1 MQAVTV
7 PCFLYIPK
15 ENTEKFRNQPQS
27 TLTQSGQIQTQ
38 NSQLTDGVV
47 SNYNVDKFV
56 RILPKKTNTIQE
68 PFQFIDPA
76 QIGSYY
82 NSMDSNL
89 LQHIATNLNSSDV
102 LTSLQQIISSGQSK
116 SAVTNSSQAHGK
128 GNSMKKKKQ
137 KSPKAKKI
145 VYPKESKFEKN
156 MKFVCA
162 KDTQAMLS
170 DEALVNK
177 TLFDLQNKKNKC
189 ENAKVGK
196 GKICRHFS
204 PMELTKVDNQNLI
217 TNFTQTIDT
226 STQASEFVHTGIQTN
241 NGDYSMLEVLETSD
255 FSSQCKF
262 PGILSETQDTHFQ
275 ETAPIDTETQTDDI
289 NSWLSC
295 FQQPSNF
302 TDMQTQTQNQQL
314 LDKSVQLDDIL
325 SGKTWDTECSIY
337 VRDLNTENDHNI
349 PSLFLSNTDYKQTI
363 STQTLNS
370 EDISFEISERSIA
383 DRDIVMPTQNDV
395 GANAGNSFGTQ
406 TFFDE
411 EKPDEMHNQQETLSF
426 GTQTGFE
433 DNFLSSSGTQTWEA
447 DDVINAKTIETQT
460 AISFADLLDSSFI
473 DEYLS
478 SDRISST
485 ETQTH
490 GTMLE
495 PKELN
500 TAQTQTL

>member
-1 MQAVTV
+1 MQSMTV

-15 ENTEKFRNQPQS
+15 ENTEKFKNQPQ
-27 TLTQSGQIQTQ
+27 LINTQSSQIQTE
-38 NSQLTDGVV
+38 NLHSSDGVL
-47 SNYNVDKFV
+47 SSYNVDKFV
-56 RILPKKTNTIQE
+56 RILPKEKAKIQE
-68 PFQFIDPA
+68 PFQFIDPS
-76 QIGSYY
+76 QIGAYY
-82 NSMDSNL
+82 NSLNSNI
-89 LQHIATNLNSSDV
+89 LQHITTNLTNSEV
-102 LTSLQQIISSGQSK
+102 AASLQQIISSGQSQPV
-116 SAVTNSSQAHGK
+116 VTNSSQVQGK
-128 GNSMKKKKQ
+128 RNTVKKKKQ
-137 KSPKAKKI
+137 KSPKEKKLN
-145 VYPKESKFEKN
+145 YPKESKFEKN

-162 KDTQAMLS
+162 QDTQATLS
-170 DEALVNK
+170 DEALVSK

-204 PMELTKVDNQNLI
+204 PIELTKVDNQNLI
-217 TNFTQTIDT
+217 TNFTQTIDI

-241 NGDYSMLEVLETSD
+241 NDDYSMLEVLETSD

-262 PGILSETQDTHFQ
+262 PGILSETEDMQFQ
-275 ETAPIDTETQTDDI
+275 EAAPIDTETQTDDI

-295 FQQPSNF
+295 FQPPNNLA
-302 TDMQTQTQNQQL
+302 DMQTQTQNQQL

-325 SGKTWDTECSIY
+325 SGKTWDTECGIY

-349 PSLFLSNTDYKQTI
+349 PSLFLSTTDYKQTI

-370 EDISFEISERSIA
+370 EDISFEISQGGIV
-383 DRDIVMPTQNDV
+383 DRDIVMPSQNGV
-395 GANAGNSFGTQ
+395 GENTGNSFGTQ

-411 EKPDEMHNQQETLSF
+411 DKPVEIHNQHETLSF

-433 DNFLSSSGTQTWEA
+433 DNFLSSSGTQTWE
-447 DDVINAKTIETQT
+447 DETLINAKTIETQT

-485 ETQTH
+485 ETQTN
-490 GTMLE
+490 GIIFE